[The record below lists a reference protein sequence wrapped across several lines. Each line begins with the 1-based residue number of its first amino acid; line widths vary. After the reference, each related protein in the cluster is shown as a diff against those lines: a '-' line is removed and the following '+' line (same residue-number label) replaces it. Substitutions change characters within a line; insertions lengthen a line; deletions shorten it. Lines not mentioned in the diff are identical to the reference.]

1 MKKEMKE
8 EYLLPRCKFCGKQM
22 IADTTLQSDKEAEE
36 YAVMHC
42 DCELARDYQEQV
54 KKERE
59 KEENK
64 KKIRDAVSDFA
75 QYCERS
81 CMYSIPMPRRCLLPP
96 VKPF

>member
-54 KKERE
+54 KKGTRERGKQ
-59 KEENK
+59 KENQRCGQRLCSVLRKEAVC
-64 KKIRDAVSDFA
+64 IRS
-75 QYCERS
+75 
-81 CMYSIPMPRRCLLPP
+81 RCRN
-96 VKPF
+96 VA